1 MQYPYSLRKQRG
13 QSAAEF
19 LVFGST
25 ILVALFFGV
34 MYLAKFADVK
44 HATNQASR
52 YAAFERALDP
62 DRRVKSDEA
71 IAQEL
76 RVRYFTNLQAVD
88 NETRASDARATQIP
102 LWSQAD
108 SSPLLPDPGE
118 VSLNIEAAGNL
129 ERGVLGAVSG
139 FWESRFRQTNHG
151 IHRATVSA
159 GLSEIGHFAADDPR
173 RLALTIRSATAIGAG
188 SYTSS
193 GSTQG
198 PNSTCRSVRGG
209 VPHDQY
215 FGFIGRALEF
225 LLNTM
230 QLERS
235 ELRWGIVKPDL
246 VPEGSL
252 VRNGDLQNWQNVTV
266 AAQASASPTVCP

>member
-1 MQYPYSLRKQRG
+1 MQYPNALRRQRG
-13 QSAAEF
+13 QSAVEF

-34 MYLAKFADVK
+34 MYLAKYADVK

-62 DRRVKSDEA
+62 DRRVKSDEV

-76 RVRYFTNLQAVD
+76 RVRYFTNLQPID
-88 NETRASDARATQIP
+88 NATRANDARATQIP
-102 LWSQAD
+102 LWTQAD
-108 SSPLLPDPGE
+108 GSPLLPDPAD

-129 ERGVLGAVSG
+129 DRGVLGTVSS
-139 FWESRFRQTNHG
+139 FWEGRFRQTNHG

-159 GLSEIGHFAADDPR
+159 GLTEIGHFAANDLR
-173 RLALTIRSATAIGAG
+173 RQALTIRSATAIGAG
-188 SYTSS
+188 SYNSS

-198 PNSTCRSVRGG
+198 PNSTCRSVSGG
-209 VPHDQY
+209 VPHDRY
-215 FGFIGRALEF
+215 FGFVGSALEF

-252 VRNGDLQNWQNVTV
+252 VRNGDLENWQNVTV
-266 AAQASASPTVCP
+266 AAQGAASPTVCP

>member
-1 MQYPYSLRKQRG
+1 MHRQHFSRRQSG
-13 QSAAEF
+13 QSAVEL

-25 ILVALFFGV
+25 VLLALFFGV
-34 MYLAKFADVK
+34 IYLAKFADVK

-62 DRRVKSDEA
+62 QRSVKSDAVIE
-71 IAQEL
+71 QEV
-76 RVRYFTNLQAVD
+76 RVRYFTAARHID
-88 NETRASDARATQIP
+88 NVTQVQDGHVEPIP

-108 SSPLLPDPGE
+108 STSLLTDYGQ
-118 VSLNIEAAGNL
+118 VTLQNEAAGS
-129 ERGVLGAVSG
+129 LGGSIVSG
-139 FWESRFRQTNHG
+139 AGSFGAALFRQTNHG

-159 GLSEIGHFAADDPR
+159 GLTEIGHFPADDPR

-188 SYTSS
+188 SYNSS

-198 PNSTCRSVRGG
+198 PNNTCRSVSGG
-209 VPHDQY
+209 VLHDRY
-215 FGFIGRALEF
+215 LGFIGSALEF
-225 LLNTM
+225 LLNTI

-266 AAQASASPTVCP
+266 ASQASASPTICP